1 MCGVK
6 QSVKHVYG
14 TSQNASQCR
23 QMVQNLNQQRG
34 ELIEEK
40 QEVGSSEETEDEMVS
55 KIAMNGTQS
64 RWSIYLVNP
73 DPDEPN
79 K

>member
-34 ELIEEK
+34 ELSEESK
-40 QEVGSSEETEDEMVS
+40 QEVGSEETEDEIS